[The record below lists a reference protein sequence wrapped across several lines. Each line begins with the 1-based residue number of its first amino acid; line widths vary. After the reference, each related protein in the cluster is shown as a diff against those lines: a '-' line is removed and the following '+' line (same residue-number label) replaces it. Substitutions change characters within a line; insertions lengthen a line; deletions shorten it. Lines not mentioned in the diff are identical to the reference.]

1 MPIIPTVFRPIRAND
16 VQTRPVKAYKS
27 YTVTSGSFSGSGYRV
42 HTGIHDIYTDAIGDS
57 SYNYPNNADGTNQ
70 HVAWRWIDHRYYRY
84 PYDPARSHEL
94 TDKRTVE
101 KFLFYSSSTLTVP
114 YFEMGESIKPGSFMA
129 TTSLA
134 LPLYIAQPAF
144 ISTVSIRLEDDG
156 YGNLRDPQIDTSS
169 FASSSKC
176 YFYMGFNNEF
186 RKFDKNFS
194 NTFIGIAGLNNN
206 AYIESGSVEYVL
218 NGNTLHADARSIDI
232 SPVIRHSSDVT
243 IFTNPLDGYFG
254 LGVTFN
260 NDNLPT
266 GIRVP
271 HDDAFNRFNNCDR
284 WTISFWYNF
293 NFGQC
298 YLVKGPLCTEQYFDT
313 EQRVMLTRDVVD
325 SWPSISD
332 IFSDNDVL
340 KGYRFPF
347 MFITDPIGNAI
358 NFFAG
363 NGKDIVKLGTES
375 MIEEQIY
382 HIAVT
387 NDGTSVRLY
396 IDGVQIG
403 SATMIGGSTA
413 NNADIEIGTYGGYQ
427 PNSLYSTIDEI
438 RFYEYAASPS
448 EVASLANRDYV
459 SGSLLQTNVAGNIF
473 YRNGQVVVSS
483 AHPKYNNNTGSGFFN
498 SPFTASYRGTHTIY
512 ENEVLVRVPADQFN
526 YTLNPTATYRPGTD
540 GSNNDC
546 NATPNGAESSNGPG
560 ELYLSPFVSGTV
572 GPYITTIGLYND
584 KAQLLAVGKL
594 GTAITKR
601 SDVDM
606 NFIVR
611 WDY

>member
-16 VQTRPVKAYKS
+16 VQTRPVKAYKR

-57 SYNYPNNADGTNQ
+57 SYNYPLNYDGTSQ
-70 HVAWRWIDHRYYRY
+70 HIAWRWIDHRYYRY

-101 KFLFYSSSTLTVP
+101 KFLFVSSSTLTVP
-114 YFEMGESIKPGSFMA
+114 YFEMGESIKPGSF
-129 TTSLA
+129 TITSSVA
-134 LPLYIAQPAF
+134 GVP
-144 ISTVSIRLEDDG
+144 IRLIDDG

-176 YFYMGFNNEF
+176 YFHMGFDNEF
-186 RKFDKNFS
+186 RKFDENFS
-194 NTFIGIAGLNNN
+194 APDTYLGIG
-206 AYIESGSVEYVL
+206 YIESGSVEYIL
-218 NGNTLHADARSIDI
+218 NGNVLQAEARSITI
-232 SPVIRHSSDVT
+232 QPVINATGVSGLLADL
-243 IFTNPLDGYFG
+243 PYFG
-254 LGVTFN
+254 LGASFDTYFT
-260 NDNLPT
+260 NDPV

-271 HDDAFNRFNNCDR
+271 HNDTFNRFNSCDR
-284 WTISFWYNF
+284 WTISFWGMF
-293 NFGQC
+293 NYANS
-298 YLVKGPLCTEQYFDT
+298 YLVKGPLRREQYFDIT
-313 EQRVMLTRDVVD
+313 RQQILERDVID
-325 SWPSISD
+325 NWPSMD
-332 IFSDNDVL
+332 FVYNDVNL
-340 KGYRFPF
+340 LRGYRFPF
-347 MFITDPIGNAI
+347 IFFYTI
-358 NFFAG
+358 NDELCFACG
-363 NGKDIVKLGTES
+363 NGKDISVLLAGNPYVFEDTFV
-375 MIEEQIY
+375 
-382 HIAVT
+382 HVAVT
-387 NDGTSVRLY
+387 KDDTLLRLY
-396 IDGVQIG
+396 IDGVEVD
-403 SATMIGGSTA
+403 STTMISGDTS
-413 NNADIEIGTYGGYQ
+413 NNADIEIGCYGGYR
-427 PNSLYSTIDEI
+427 PMSAGPVNRMDEI
-438 RFYEYAASPS
+438 RFYDYAASPT
-448 EVASLANRDYV
+448 EIASLANRHYI
-459 SGSLLQTNVAGNIF
+459 SGSLHQTNVAGNVF
-473 YRNGQVVVSS
+473 YRNGQAVVSS
-483 AHPKYNNNTGSGFFN
+483 VHPKYNSGSGFFN